1 MERPVSPFEPH
12 AAGKKKIRLSR
23 GDRIYYGIC
32 YCIVTLLLLVV
43 LYPLIYVVSAS
54 FSSASAVST
63 GKVVLL
69 PVDFSLLSYESVFR
83 YKNVWIG
90 YRNTLF
96 YTVAGTIINVALTMC
111 CAYPLARQKFQGRRL
126 FTMLFTFTMI
136 FSGGMIPNYLLMKN
150 LRILN
155 TVWCMLLP
163 GAISAYNLIVAK
175 TFIENSIP
183 GDLLEA
189 ARIDGCSDV
198 RFFFSIVLPLSK
210 AILAVL
216 LLMYAAAHWNAYFNA
231 FLYLTDK
238 KLYPLQIFL
247 RQILVQSN
255 MSADM
260 LDPEAM
266 AQMQTLQ
273 QILKYAVIVVS
284 TAPMLCL
291 YPFVQK
297 YFRQG
302 VMIGSIKG

>member
-1 MERPVSPFEPH
+1 MMKTRRKHHP
-12 AAGKKKIRLSR
+12 IRDTL
-23 GDRIYYGIC
+23 GDKLFYAVC
-32 YCIVTLLLLVV
+32 YLITALFMLAV
-43 LYPLIYVVSAS
+43 LYPLVYILSAS
-54 FSSASAVST
+54 FSSADAITS
-63 GKVVLL
+63 GRMWLY
-69 PVDFSLLSYESVFR
+69 PVDFSLVGYR
-83 YKNVWIG
+83 YILKYDAIWLG

-96 YTVAGTIINVALTMC
+96 YTFAGTLINVAMTMT
-111 CAYPLARQKFQGRRL
+111 CAYGLSRRGMRGRRF

-136 FSGGMIPNYLLMKN
+136 FSGGMIPNYLLMKD
-150 LRILN
+150 LRLLN

-260 LDPEAM
+260 LDPEAV

>member
-1 MERPVSPFEPH
+1 MMKTRRKHHPIRDTLGDKLFY
-12 AAGKKKIRLSR
+12 AG
-23 GDRIYYGIC
+23 C
-32 YCIVTLLLLVV
+32 YLITALFMLAV
-43 LYPLIYVVSAS
+43 LYPLVYILSAS
-54 FSSASAVST
+54 FSSADAITS
-63 GKVVLL
+63 GRMWLY
-69 PVDFSLLSYESVFR
+69 PVDFSLVGYR
-83 YKNVWIG
+83 YILKYDAIWLG

-96 YTVAGTIINVALTMC
+96 YTFAGTLINVAMTMT
-111 CAYPLARQKFQGRRL
+111 CAYGLSRRGMRGRRF

-136 FSGGMIPNYLLMKN
+136 FSGGMIPNYLLMKD
-150 LRILN
+150 LKILN

>member
-1 MERPVSPFEPH
+1 MMKTRRKHHPIRDTLGDKLFY
-12 AAGKKKIRLSR
+12 AG
-23 GDRIYYGIC
+23 C
-32 YCIVTLLLLVV
+32 YLITALFMLAV
-43 LYPLIYVVSAS
+43 LYPLVYILSAS
-54 FSSASAVST
+54 FSSAEAITS
-63 GKVVLL
+63 GRMWLY
-69 PVDFSLLSYESVFR
+69 PVDFSLVG
-83 YKNVWIG
+83 YKYILKYDAIWLG

-96 YTVAGTIINVALTMC
+96 YTFAGTLINVAMTMT
-111 CAYPLARQKFQGRRL
+111 CAYGLSRRGMRGRRF

-150 LRILN
+150 LKILN

-189 ARIDGCSDV
+189 ARIDGFSDV

>member
-1 MERPVSPFEPH
+1 MMKTRRKHHPIRDTLGDKLFY
-12 AAGKKKIRLSR
+12 AG
-23 GDRIYYGIC
+23 C
-32 YCIVTLLLLVV
+32 YLITALFMLAV
-43 LYPLIYVVSAS
+43 LYPLVYILSAS
-54 FSSASAVST
+54 FSSADAITS
-63 GKVVLL
+63 GRMWLY
-69 PVDFSLLSYESVFR
+69 PVDFSLVG
-83 YKNVWIG
+83 YKYILKYDAIWLG

-96 YTVAGTIINVALTMC
+96 YTFAGTLINVAMTMT
-111 CAYPLARQKFQGRRL
+111 CAYGLSRRGMRGRRF

-136 FSGGMIPNYLLMKN
+136 FSGGMIPNYLLMKD
-150 LRILN
+150 LRLLN

>member
-1 MERPVSPFEPH
+1 MMKTRRKHHP
-12 AAGKKKIRLSR
+12 IRDTL
-23 GDRIYYGIC
+23 GDKLFYAVC
-32 YCIVTLLLLVV
+32 YLITALFMLAV
-43 LYPLIYVVSAS
+43 LYPLVYILSAS
-54 FSSASAVST
+54 FSSAEAITS
-63 GKVVLL
+63 GRMWLY
-69 PVDFSLLSYESVFR
+69 PVDFSLVG
-83 YKNVWIG
+83 YKYILKYDAIWLG

-96 YTVAGTIINVALTMC
+96 YTFAGTLINVAMTMT
-111 CAYPLARQKFQGRRL
+111 CAYGLSRRGMRGRRF

-150 LRILN
+150 LKILN

>member
-1 MERPVSPFEPH
+1 MMKTRRKHHP
-12 AAGKKKIRLSR
+12 IRDTL
-23 GDRIYYGIC
+23 GDRLFYAGC
-32 YCIVTLLLLVV
+32 YLITALFMLAV
-43 LYPLIYVVSAS
+43 LYPLVYILSAS
-54 FSSASAVST
+54 FSSAEAITS
-63 GKVVLL
+63 GRMWLY
-69 PVDFSLLSYESVFR
+69 PVDFSLVG
-83 YKNVWIG
+83 YKYILKYDAIWLG

-96 YTVAGTIINVALTMC
+96 YTFAGTLINVVMTMT
-111 CAYPLARQKFQGRRL
+111 CAYGLSRRGMRGRRF

-150 LRILN
+150 LKLLN

>member
-1 MERPVSPFEPH
+1 MMKTRKKHHPIRDTLGDKLFY
-12 AAGKKKIRLSR
+12 AA
-23 GDRIYYGIC
+23 C
-32 YCIVTLLLLVV
+32 YLITALFMLAV
-43 LYPLIYVVSAS
+43 LYPLVYILSAS
-54 FSSASAVST
+54 FSSADAITS
-63 GKVVLL
+63 GRMWLF
-69 PVDFSLLSYESVFR
+69 PVDFSLVGYR
-83 YKNVWIG
+83 YILKYDAIWLG

-96 YTVAGTIINVALTMC
+96 YTFAGTLINVAMTIT
-111 CAYPLARQKFQGRRL
+111 CAYGLSLRGMRGRRF

-136 FSGGMIPNYLLMKN
+136 FSGGMIPNYLLMKD
-150 LRILN
+150 LKILN

>member
-1 MERPVSPFEPH
+1 MMKTRKKHHPIRDTLGDKLFY
-12 AAGKKKIRLSR
+12 AA
-23 GDRIYYGIC
+23 C
-32 YCIVTLLLLVV
+32 YLITALFMLAV
-43 LYPLIYVVSAS
+43 LYPLVYILSAS
-54 FSSASAVST
+54 FSSAEAITS
-63 GKVVLL
+63 GRMWLY
-69 PVDFSLLSYESVFR
+69 PVDFSLVGYR
-83 YKNVWIG
+83 YILKYDAIWLG

-96 YTVAGTIINVALTMC
+96 YTFAGTLINVAMTMT
-111 CAYPLARQKFQGRRL
+111 CAYGLSRRGMRGRRF

-150 LRILN
+150 LKILN

>member
-1 MERPVSPFEPH
+1 MMKTRKKHHPIRDTLGDKLFY
-12 AAGKKKIRLSR
+12 AA
-23 GDRIYYGIC
+23 C
-32 YCIVTLLLLVV
+32 YLITALFMLAV
-43 LYPLIYVVSAS
+43 LYPLVYILSAS
-54 FSSASAVST
+54 FSSADAITS
-63 GKVVLL
+63 GRMWLF
-69 PVDFSLLSYESVFR
+69 PVDFSLVGYR
-83 YKNVWIG
+83 YILKYDAIWLG

-96 YTVAGTIINVALTMC
+96 YTFAGTLINVAMTIT
-111 CAYPLARQKFQGRRL
+111 CAYGLSRRGMRGRRF

-136 FSGGMIPNYLLMKN
+136 FSGGMIPNYLLMKD
-150 LRILN
+150 LKILN

-260 LDPEAM
+260 LDP
-266 AQMQTLQ
+266 
-273 QILKYAVIVVS
+273 
-284 TAPMLCL
+284 
-291 YPFVQK
+291 
-297 YFRQG
+297 
-302 VMIGSIKG
+302 

>member
-1 MERPVSPFEPH
+1 MMKTRRKHHP
-12 AAGKKKIRLSR
+12 IRDTL
-23 GDRIYYGIC
+23 GDRLFYALC
-32 YCIVTLLLLVV
+32 YLITALFMLAV
-43 LYPLIYVVSAS
+43 LYPLVYILSAS
-54 FSSASAVST
+54 FSSADAITS
-63 GKVVLL
+63 GRMWLY
-69 PVDFSLLSYESVFR
+69 PVDFSLVGYR
-83 YKNVWIG
+83 YILKYDAIWLG

-96 YTVAGTIINVALTMC
+96 YTFVGTLINVAMTMT
-111 CAYPLARQKFQGRRL
+111 CAYGLSRRGMRGRRF

-136 FSGGMIPNYLLMKN
+136 FSGGMIPNYLLMKD
-150 LRILN
+150 LRLLN

>member
-1 MERPVSPFEPH
+1 MMKTRRKHHP
-12 AAGKKKIRLSR
+12 IRDTL
-23 GDRIYYGIC
+23 GDRLFYAGC
-32 YCIVTLLLLVV
+32 YLITALFMLAV
-43 LYPLIYVVSAS
+43 LYPLVYILSAS
-54 FSSASAVST
+54 FSSADAITS
-63 GKVVLL
+63 GRMWLY
-69 PVDFSLLSYESVFR
+69 PVDFSLVGYR
-83 YKNVWIG
+83 YILKYDAIWLG

-96 YTVAGTIINVALTMC
+96 YTFVGTLINVAMTMT
-111 CAYPLARQKFQGRRL
+111 CAYGLSRRGMRGRRF

-150 LRILN
+150 LKILN

>member
-1 MERPVSPFEPH
+1 MMKTRRKHHP
-12 AAGKKKIRLSR
+12 IRDTL
-23 GDRIYYGIC
+23 GDRLFYAVC
-32 YCIVTLLLLVV
+32 YLITALFMLAV
-43 LYPLIYVVSAS
+43 LYPLVYILSAS
-54 FSSASAVST
+54 FSSADAITS
-63 GKVVLL
+63 GRMWLY
-69 PVDFSLLSYESVFR
+69 PVDFSLVGYR
-83 YKNVWIG
+83 YILKYDAIWLG

-96 YTVAGTIINVALTMC
+96 YTFVGTLINVAMTMT
-111 CAYPLARQKFQGRRL
+111 CAYGLSRRGMRGRRF

-150 LRILN
+150 LKILN

>member
-1 MERPVSPFEPH
+1 MMKTR
-12 AAGKKKIRLSR
+12 KKHHPIRDTL
-23 GDRIYYGIC
+23 GDKLFYAVC
-32 YCIVTLLLLVV
+32 YLITALFMLAV
-43 LYPLIYVVSAS
+43 LYPLVYILSAS
-54 FSSASAVST
+54 FSSADAITS
-63 GKVVLL
+63 GRMWLY
-69 PVDFSLLSYESVFR
+69 PVDFSLVGYR
-83 YKNVWIG
+83 YILKYDAIWLG
-90 YRNTLF
+90 YRNTLL
-96 YTVAGTIINVALTMC
+96 YTFAGTLINVAMTMT
-111 CAYPLARQKFQGRRL
+111 CAYGLSRRGMLGRRF
-126 FTMLFTFTMI
+126 FTMIFTFTMI
-136 FSGGMIPNYLLMKN
+136 FSGGMIPNYLLMKD
-150 LRILN
+150 LRLLN

>member
-1 MERPVSPFEPH
+1 MMKTRRKHHP
-12 AAGKKKIRLSR
+12 IRDTL
-23 GDRIYYGIC
+23 GDRLFYAGC
-32 YCIVTLLLLVV
+32 YLITALFMLAV
-43 LYPLIYVVSAS
+43 LYPLVYILSAS
-54 FSSASAVST
+54 FSSAEAITS
-63 GKVVLL
+63 GRMWLY
-69 PVDFSLLSYESVFR
+69 PVDFSLVGYR
-83 YKNVWIG
+83 YILKYDAIWLG

-96 YTVAGTIINVALTMC
+96 YTFVGTLINVAMTMT
-111 CAYPLARQKFQGRRL
+111 CAYGLSRRGMRGRRF

-150 LRILN
+150 LKILN

>member
-1 MERPVSPFEPH
+1 MMKTRKKHHPIRDTLGDKLFY
-12 AAGKKKIRLSR
+12 AA
-23 GDRIYYGIC
+23 C
-32 YCIVTLLLLVV
+32 YLITALFMLAV
-43 LYPLIYVVSAS
+43 LYPLVYILSAS
-54 FSSASAVST
+54 FSSADAITS
-63 GKVVLL
+63 GRMWLY
-69 PVDFSLLSYESVFR
+69 PVDFSLVG
-83 YKNVWIG
+83 YKYILKYDAIWLG

-96 YTVAGTIINVALTMC
+96 YTFAGTLINVAMTMT
-111 CAYPLARQKFQGRRL
+111 CAYGLSRRGMRGRRF

-136 FSGGMIPNYLLMKN
+136 FSGGMIPNYLLMKD
-150 LRILN
+150 LKILN

>member
-1 MERPVSPFEPH
+1 MMKTRRKHHP
-12 AAGKKKIRLSR
+12 IRDTL
-23 GDRIYYGIC
+23 GDRLFYAVC
-32 YCIVTLLLLVV
+32 YLITALFMLAV
-43 LYPLIYVVSAS
+43 LYPLVYILSAS
-54 FSSASAVST
+54 FSSADAITS
-63 GKVVLL
+63 GRMWLY
-69 PVDFSLLSYESVFR
+69 PVDFSLVG
-83 YKNVWIG
+83 YKYILKYDAIWLG

-96 YTVAGTIINVALTMC
+96 YTFVGTLINVAMTMT
-111 CAYPLARQKFQGRRL
+111 CAYGLSRRGMRGRRF

-150 LRILN
+150 LKILN

>member
-1 MERPVSPFEPH
+1 MMINT
-12 AAGKKKIRLSR
+12 KKRHPIRDTL
-23 GDRIYYGIC
+23 GDRIFYAIC
-32 YCIVTLLLLVV
+32 YSVTALFMLAV
-43 LYPLIYVVSAS
+43 LYPLIYILSAS
-54 FSSASAVST
+54 FSSAEAITS
-63 GKVVLL
+63 GRMWLF
-69 PVDFSLLSYESVFR
+69 PVDFSLVGYKYILR
-83 YKNVWIG
+83 YGAIWLG

-96 YTVAGTIINVALTMC
+96 YTVAGTLINVVMTMT
-111 CAYPLARQKFQGRRL
+111 CAYGLSRKGMRGRRF
-126 FTMLFTFTMI
+126 FTLMFTFTMI

-150 LRILN
+150 LKILN
-155 TVWCMLLP
+155 TAWCMLLP

-183 GDLLEA
+183 ADLLEA
-189 ARIDGCSDV
+189 ARIDGCSDI
-198 RFFFSIVLPLSK
+198 RYFFSIVLPLSK

-231 FLYLTDK
+231 FLYLSDK
-238 KLYPLQIFL
+238 NLYPLQIFL

-260 LDPEAM
+260 LDPEAA
-266 AQMQTLQ
+266 AQLQTLQ
-273 QILKYAVIVVS
+273 QILKYTVIVVS

-302 VMIGSIKG
+302 VMVGSIKG

>member
-1 MERPVSPFEPH
+1 MMKTRRKHHPIRDTLGDKLFY
-12 AAGKKKIRLSR
+12 AA
-23 GDRIYYGIC
+23 C
-32 YCIVTLLLLVV
+32 YLITALFMLAV
-43 LYPLIYVVSAS
+43 LYPLVYILSAS
-54 FSSASAVST
+54 FSSADAITS
-63 GKVVLL
+63 GRMWLY
-69 PVDFSLLSYESVFR
+69 PVDFSLVGYR
-83 YKNVWIG
+83 YILKYDAIWLG

-96 YTVAGTIINVALTMC
+96 YTFAGTLINVAMTMT
-111 CAYPLARQKFQGRRL
+111 CAYGLSRRGMRGRRF

-150 LRILN
+150 LKILN

>member
-1 MERPVSPFEPH
+1 MMKTRRKHHP
-12 AAGKKKIRLSR
+12 IRDTL
-23 GDRIYYGIC
+23 GDRLFYAGC
-32 YCIVTLLLLVV
+32 YLITALFMLAV
-43 LYPLIYVVSAS
+43 LYPLVYILSAS
-54 FSSASAVST
+54 FSSAEAITS
-63 GKVVLL
+63 GRMWLY
-69 PVDFSLLSYESVFR
+69 PVDFSLVGYR
-83 YKNVWIG
+83 YILKYDAIWLG

-96 YTVAGTIINVALTMC
+96 YTFAGTLINVAMTMT
-111 CAYPLARQKFQGRRL
+111 CAYGLSRRGMRGRRF

-136 FSGGMIPNYLLMKN
+136 FSGGMIPNYLLMKD
-150 LRILN
+150 LKILN

>member
-1 MERPVSPFEPH
+1 MMKTHKKHHPIRDTLGDKLFY
-12 AAGKKKIRLSR
+12 AA
-23 GDRIYYGIC
+23 C
-32 YCIVTLLLLVV
+32 YLITALFMLAV
-43 LYPLIYVVSAS
+43 LYPLVYILSAS
-54 FSSASAVST
+54 FSSADAITS
-63 GKVVLL
+63 GRMWLF
-69 PVDFSLLSYESVFR
+69 PVDFSLVG
-83 YKNVWIG
+83 YKYILKYDAIWLG

-96 YTVAGTIINVALTMC
+96 YTFAGTLINVAMTIT
-111 CAYPLARQKFQGRRL
+111 CAYGLSRRGMRGRGF

-136 FSGGMIPNYLLMKN
+136 FSGGMIPSYLLMKD
-150 LRILN
+150 LKILN

>member
-1 MERPVSPFEPH
+1 MMKTRKKHHPIRDTLGDKLFY
-12 AAGKKKIRLSR
+12 AA
-23 GDRIYYGIC
+23 C
-32 YCIVTLLLLVV
+32 YLITALFMLAV
-43 LYPLIYVVSAS
+43 LYPLVYILSAS
-54 FSSASAVST
+54 FSSADAITS
-63 GKVVLL
+63 GRMWLF
-69 PVDFSLLSYESVFR
+69 PVDFSLVGYR
-83 YKNVWIG
+83 YILKYDAIWLG

-96 YTVAGTIINVALTMC
+96 YTFAGTLINVAMTIT
-111 CAYPLARQKFQGRRL
+111 CAYGLSRRGMRGRRF

-136 FSGGMIPNYLLMKN
+136 FSGGMIPNYLLMKD
-150 LRILN
+150 LKILN

-273 QILKYAVIVVS
+273 QILKYAIIVVS
-284 TAPMLCL
+284 TAPMVLF

-297 YFRQG
+297 YFEKG
-302 VMIGSIKG
+302 VMIGSLKG

>member
-1 MERPVSPFEPH
+1 MMKTRRKHHP
-12 AAGKKKIRLSR
+12 IRDTL
-23 GDRIYYGIC
+23 GDRLFYAGC
-32 YCIVTLLLLVV
+32 YLITALFMLAV
-43 LYPLIYVVSAS
+43 LYPLVYILSAS
-54 FSSASAVST
+54 FSSADAITS
-63 GKVVLL
+63 GRMWLY
-69 PVDFSLLSYESVFR
+69 PVDFSLVGYR
-83 YKNVWIG
+83 YILKYDAIWLG

-96 YTVAGTIINVALTMC
+96 YTFAGTLINVAMTMT
-111 CAYPLARQKFQGRRL
+111 CAYGLSRRGMRGRRF

-136 FSGGMIPNYLLMKN
+136 FSGGMIPNYLLMKD
-150 LRILN
+150 LKILN

>member
-1 MERPVSPFEPH
+1 MMKTRRKHHP
-12 AAGKKKIRLSR
+12 IRDTL
-23 GDRIYYGIC
+23 GDRLFYAGC
-32 YCIVTLLLLVV
+32 YLITALFMLAV
-43 LYPLIYVVSAS
+43 LYPLVYILSAS
-54 FSSASAVST
+54 FSSAEAITS
-63 GKVVLL
+63 GRMWLY
-69 PVDFSLLSYESVFR
+69 PVDFSLVG
-83 YKNVWIG
+83 YKYILKYDAIWLG

-96 YTVAGTIINVALTMC
+96 YTFAGTLINVVMTMT
-111 CAYPLARQKFQGRRL
+111 CAYGLSRRGMRGRRF

-150 LRILN
+150 LKILN

-238 KLYPLQIFL
+238 KFYPLQIFL

>member
-1 MERPVSPFEPH
+1 MMKTRRKHHPIRDTLGDKLFY
-12 AAGKKKIRLSR
+12 AG
-23 GDRIYYGIC
+23 C
-32 YCIVTLLLLVV
+32 YLITALFMLAV
-43 LYPLIYVVSAS
+43 LYPLVYILSAS
-54 FSSASAVST
+54 FSSAEAITS
-63 GKVVLL
+63 GRMWLY
-69 PVDFSLLSYESVFR
+69 PVDFSLMG
-83 YKNVWIG
+83 YKYILKYDAIWLG

-96 YTVAGTIINVALTMC
+96 YTFAGTLINVAMTMT
-111 CAYPLARQKFQGRRL
+111 CAYGLSRRGMRGRRF

-150 LRILN
+150 LKILN

>member
-1 MERPVSPFEPH
+1 MMKTRRKHHP
-12 AAGKKKIRLSR
+12 IRDTL
-23 GDRIYYGIC
+23 GDKLFYAVC
-32 YCIVTLLLLVV
+32 YLITALFMLAV
-43 LYPLIYVVSAS
+43 LYPLVYILSAS
-54 FSSASAVST
+54 FSSADAITS
-63 GKVVLL
+63 GRMWLY
-69 PVDFSLLSYESVFR
+69 PVDFSLVGYR
-83 YKNVWIG
+83 YILKYDAIWLG

-96 YTVAGTIINVALTMC
+96 YTFAGTLINVAMTIT
-111 CAYPLARQKFQGRRL
+111 CAYGLSLRGMRGRRF

-136 FSGGMIPNYLLMKN
+136 FSGGMIPNYLLMKD
-150 LRILN
+150 LRLLN

>member
-1 MERPVSPFEPH
+1 MMKTR
-12 AAGKKKIRLSR
+12 KKHHPIRDTL
-23 GDRIYYGIC
+23 GDKLFYAVC
-32 YCIVTLLLLVV
+32 YLITALFMLAV
-43 LYPLIYVVSAS
+43 LYPLVYILSAS
-54 FSSASAVST
+54 FSSAEAITS
-63 GKVVLL
+63 GRMWLY
-69 PVDFSLLSYESVFR
+69 PVDFSLVG
-83 YKNVWIG
+83 YKYILKYDAIWLG

-96 YTVAGTIINVALTMC
+96 YTFAGTLINVAMTMT
-111 CAYPLARQKFQGRRL
+111 CAYGLSRRGMRGRRF

-150 LRILN
+150 LKILN

>member
-1 MERPVSPFEPH
+1 MMKTR
-12 AAGKKKIRLSR
+12 KKHHPIRDTL
-23 GDRIYYGIC
+23 GDKLFYAVC
-32 YCIVTLLLLVV
+32 YLITALFMLAV
-43 LYPLIYVVSAS
+43 LYPLVYILSAS
-54 FSSASAVST
+54 FSSADAITS
-63 GKVVLL
+63 GRMWLY
-69 PVDFSLLSYESVFR
+69 PVDFSLVG
-83 YKNVWIG
+83 YKYILKYDAIWLG

-96 YTVAGTIINVALTMC
+96 YTFAGTLINVAMTIT
-111 CAYPLARQKFQGRRL
+111 CAYGLSRRGMRGRRF

>member
-1 MERPVSPFEPH
+1 MMKTRRKHHP
-12 AAGKKKIRLSR
+12 IRDTL
-23 GDRIYYGIC
+23 GDRLFYAGC
-32 YCIVTLLLLVV
+32 YLITALFMLAV
-43 LYPLIYVVSAS
+43 LYPLVYILSAS
-54 FSSASAVST
+54 FSSADAITS
-63 GKVVLL
+63 GRMWLY
-69 PVDFSLLSYESVFR
+69 PVDFSLVG
-83 YKNVWIG
+83 YKYILKYDAIWLG

-96 YTVAGTIINVALTMC
+96 YTFAGTLINVAMTIT
-111 CAYPLARQKFQGRRL
+111 CAYGLSRRGMRGRRF

-150 LRILN
+150 LKILN

>member
-1 MERPVSPFEPH
+1 MMKTRKKHHPIRDTLGDKLFY
-12 AAGKKKIRLSR
+12 AA
-23 GDRIYYGIC
+23 C
-32 YCIVTLLLLVV
+32 YLITALFMLAV
-43 LYPLIYVVSAS
+43 LYPLVYILSAS
-54 FSSASAVST
+54 FSSAEAITS
-63 GKVVLL
+63 GRMWLY
-69 PVDFSLLSYESVFR
+69 PVDFSLVG
-83 YKNVWIG
+83 YKYILKYDAIWLG
-90 YRNTLF
+90 YRNTLL
-96 YTVAGTIINVALTMC
+96 YTFAGTLINVAMTMT
-111 CAYPLARQKFQGRRL
+111 CAYGLSRRGMLGRRF
-126 FTMLFTFTMI
+126 FTLIVTFTMI
-136 FSGGMIPNYLLMKN
+136 FSGGMIPNYLLMKD
-150 LRILN
+150 LRLLN

>member
-1 MERPVSPFEPH
+1 MMKTRKKHHPIRDTLGDKLFY
-12 AAGKKKIRLSR
+12 AA
-23 GDRIYYGIC
+23 C
-32 YCIVTLLLLVV
+32 YLITALFMLAV
-43 LYPLIYVVSAS
+43 LYPLVYILSAS
-54 FSSASAVST
+54 FSSAEAITS
-63 GKVVLL
+63 GRMWLY
-69 PVDFSLLSYESVFR
+69 PVDFSLVGYR
-83 YKNVWIG
+83 YILKYDAIWLG

-96 YTVAGTIINVALTMC
+96 YTFAGTLINVAMTMT
-111 CAYPLARQKFQGRRL
+111 CAYGLSRRGMRGRRF

-136 FSGGMIPNYLLMKN
+136 FSGGMIPNYLLMKD
-150 LRILN
+150 LKILN

-291 YPFVQK
+291 YQFVQK

>member
-1 MERPVSPFEPH
+1 MMKTR
-12 AAGKKKIRLSR
+12 KKHHPIRDTL
-23 GDRIYYGIC
+23 GDKLFYAVC
-32 YCIVTLLLLVV
+32 YLITALFMLAV
-43 LYPLIYVVSAS
+43 LYPLVYILSAS
-54 FSSASAVST
+54 FSSADAITS
-63 GKVVLL
+63 GRMWLY
-69 PVDFSLLSYESVFR
+69 PVDFSLVG
-83 YKNVWIG
+83 YKYILKYDAIWLG

-96 YTVAGTIINVALTMC
+96 YTFAGTLINVAMTIT
-111 CAYPLARQKFQGRRL
+111 CAYGLSRRGMRGRRF

-136 FSGGMIPNYLLMKN
+136 FSGGMIPNYLLMKD
-150 LRILN
+150 LKILN

-238 KLYPLQIFL
+238 RLYPLQIFL

>member
-1 MERPVSPFEPH
+1 MMKTRRKHHP
-12 AAGKKKIRLSR
+12 IRDTL
-23 GDRIYYGIC
+23 GDRLFYAGC
-32 YCIVTLLLLVV
+32 YLITALFMLAV
-43 LYPLIYVVSAS
+43 LYPLVYILSAS
-54 FSSASAVST
+54 FSSADAITS
-63 GKVVLL
+63 GRMWLF
-69 PVDFSLLSYESVFR
+69 PVDFSLVGYR
-83 YKNVWIG
+83 YILKYDAIWLG

-96 YTVAGTIINVALTMC
+96 YTFAGTLINVAMTIT
-111 CAYPLARQKFQGRRL
+111 CAYGLSRRGMRGRRF

-136 FSGGMIPNYLLMKN
+136 FSGGMIPNYLLMKD
-150 LRILN
+150 LKILN

>member
-1 MERPVSPFEPH
+1 MMKTRRKHHP
-12 AAGKKKIRLSR
+12 IRDTL
-23 GDRIYYGIC
+23 GDRLFYAGC
-32 YCIVTLLLLVV
+32 YLITALFMLAV
-43 LYPLIYVVSAS
+43 LYPLVYILSAS
-54 FSSASAVST
+54 FSSAEAITS
-63 GKVVLL
+63 GRMWLY
-69 PVDFSLLSYESVFR
+69 PVDFSLVG
-83 YKNVWIG
+83 YKYILKYDAIWLG

-96 YTVAGTIINVALTMC
+96 YTFAGTLINVAMTMT
-111 CAYPLARQKFQGRRL
+111 CAYGLSRRGMRGRRF

-136 FSGGMIPNYLLMKN
+136 FSGGMIPNYLLMKD
-150 LRILN
+150 LRLLN

-216 LLMYAAAHWNAYFNA
+216 LLMYAAAHWNAYFIA

>member
-1 MERPVSPFEPH
+1 MMKTRRKHHPIRDTLGDKLFY
-12 AAGKKKIRLSR
+12 AG
-23 GDRIYYGIC
+23 C
-32 YCIVTLLLLVV
+32 YLITALFMLAV
-43 LYPLIYVVSAS
+43 LYPLVYILSAS
-54 FSSASAVST
+54 FSSAEAITS
-63 GKVVLL
+63 GRMWLY
-69 PVDFSLLSYESVFR
+69 PVDFSLVGYR
-83 YKNVWIG
+83 YILKYDAIWLG

-96 YTVAGTIINVALTMC
+96 YTFAGTLINVAMTMT
-111 CAYPLARQKFQGRRL
+111 CAYGLSRRGMRGRRF

-150 LRILN
+150 LKILN

>member
-1 MERPVSPFEPH
+1 MMKTRRKHHP
-12 AAGKKKIRLSR
+12 IRDTL
-23 GDRIYYGIC
+23 GDRLFYAGCDLI
-32 YCIVTLLLLVV
+32 TALFMLAV
-43 LYPLIYVVSAS
+43 LYPLVYILSAS
-54 FSSASAVST
+54 FSSADAITS
-63 GKVVLL
+63 GRMWLY
-69 PVDFSLLSYESVFR
+69 PVDFSLVGYR
-83 YKNVWIG
+83 YILKYDAIWLG

-96 YTVAGTIINVALTMC
+96 YTFAGTLINVAMTMT
-111 CAYPLARQKFQGRRL
+111 CAYGLSRRGMRGRRF

-136 FSGGMIPNYLLMKN
+136 FSGGMIPNYLLMKD
-150 LRILN
+150 LRLLN

>member
-1 MERPVSPFEPH
+1 MMKTRRKHHPIRDTLGDKLFY
-12 AAGKKKIRLSR
+12 AA
-23 GDRIYYGIC
+23 C
-32 YCIVTLLLLVV
+32 YLITALFMLAV
-43 LYPLIYVVSAS
+43 LYPLVYILSAS
-54 FSSASAVST
+54 FSSAEAITS
-63 GKVVLL
+63 GRMWLY
-69 PVDFSLLSYESVFR
+69 PVDFSLVGYR
-83 YKNVWIG
+83 YILKYDAIWLG

-96 YTVAGTIINVALTMC
+96 YTFAGTLINVAMTMT
-111 CAYPLARQKFQGRRL
+111 CAYGLSRRGMRGRRF

-150 LRILN
+150 LKILN

>member
-1 MERPVSPFEPH
+1 MMKTRRKHHP
-12 AAGKKKIRLSR
+12 IRDTL
-23 GDRIYYGIC
+23 GDKLFYAVC
-32 YCIVTLLLLVV
+32 YLITALFMLAV
-43 LYPLIYVVSAS
+43 LYPLVYILSAS
-54 FSSASAVST
+54 FSSADAITS
-63 GKVVLL
+63 GRMWLY
-69 PVDFSLLSYESVFR
+69 PVDFSLVGYR
-83 YKNVWIG
+83 YILKYDAIWLG

-96 YTVAGTIINVALTMC
+96 YTFAGTLINVAMTMT
-111 CAYPLARQKFQGRRL
+111 CAYGLSRRGMRGRRF

-150 LRILN
+150 LKILN

>member
-1 MERPVSPFEPH
+1 MMKTRRKHHPIRDTLGDKLFY
-12 AAGKKKIRLSR
+12 AG
-23 GDRIYYGIC
+23 C
-32 YCIVTLLLLVV
+32 YLITALFMLAV
-43 LYPLIYVVSAS
+43 LYPLVYILSAS
-54 FSSASAVST
+54 FSSADAITS
-63 GKVVLL
+63 GRMWLY
-69 PVDFSLLSYESVFR
+69 PVDFSLVG
-83 YKNVWIG
+83 YKYILKYDAIWLG

-96 YTVAGTIINVALTMC
+96 YTFAGTLINVAMTMT
-111 CAYPLARQKFQGRRL
+111 CAYGLSRRGMRGRRF

-150 LRILN
+150 LKILN